1 MGFRRNRRFSFKC
14 ARWSYMQ
21 IFAGCQLGDLRL
33 NRRALSIGK
42 ALSQKFG
49 QALSSV
55 FEDANELKR
64 TYEFSPIPKTP
75 LKRSSVRTA
84 R

>member
-1 MGFRRNRRFSFKC
+1 MESASNVQNFG
-14 ARWSYMQ
+14 
-21 IFAGCQLGDLRL
+21 GCQLGDLRL
-33 NRRALSIGK
+33 NRRALSIGE

-49 QALSSV
+49 QALSTV

-64 TYEFSPIPKTP
+64 AYEFSPIPKPP

>member
-1 MGFRRNRRFSFKC
+1 MES
-14 ARWSYMQ
+14 ASYVQ
-21 IFAGCQLGDLRL
+21 NLGGCQLGDLRL
-33 NRRALSIGK
+33 NRRALSIGE

-49 QALSSV
+49 QALSTV
-55 FEDANELKR
+55 FEDANELKWA
-64 TYEFSPIPKTP
+64 YEFSPIPKPP